1 VWRAGARLT
10 VAGSPYLDA
19 HGEEDAGLK
28 RGRPL
33 RLARAVYGALSALWA
48 AGGVDADPYMTS
60 HARVMEEEE
69 ARWWT

>member
-1 VWRAGARLT
+1 

-33 RLARAVYGALSALWA
+33 RLAGGVYASLSDLWA
-48 AGGVDADPYMTS
+48 GAGFDYDYYMVT
-60 HARVMEEEE
+60 
-69 ARWWT
+69 